1 MESSRISVK
10 SNILDTIGNTP
21 LVELPYLSE
30 LTRAKIFAKLESFNP
45 GLSIK
50 DRIVRYML
58 EKAEKQ
64 GKIKP
69 GDTIV
74 EATSGNTGYSLAMI
88 AGAKGYK
95 CIVTVK
101 DNISRTKVTLMEGFG
116 AEVVICPAS
125 ARPDSPDFYMN
136 KARSIAN
143 QVKGG
148 YYLNQ
153 NDDPG
158 NAEAHYCSTGPE
170 IWYQTEG
177 KITHLIACAS
187 TGGTISG
194 TGRYLKEKNPRIQII
209 AVDSVGSFLRPYF
222 ETRTIP
228 EQVPGSTQMEG
239 VGKKII
245 PRNLD
250 VDLIDQFVTVEDGP
264 SARAAVQLC
273 NIEGLMMGYSSGGAI
288 EGLKQIKHQ
297 LTPQDVVVLIF
308 PDHGC
313 KYLDK
318 IYDPVWM
325 YQKGYSELSDQ
336 ELNMISL
343 VL

>member
-1 MESSRISVK
+1 MDAHRKAARFNV
-10 SNILDTIGNTP
+10 LDTIGNTP

-30 LTRAKIFAKLESFNP
+30 YTGAKVLAKLECFNP

-50 DRIVRYML
+50 DRIVRHMI
-58 EKAEKQ
+58 ERAEKQ

-116 AEVVICPAS
+116 AEVVMCPAS
-125 ARPDSPDFYMN
+125 ARPDSPEFYMN
-136 KARSIAN
+136 KARNIAN
-143 QVKGG
+143 QIKGG
-148 YYLNQ
+148 FYLNQ

-158 NAEAHYCSTGPE
+158 NAEAHYTTTGPE

-194 TGRYLKEKNPRIQII
+194 TARFLKEKNPHIKAI
-209 AVDSVGSFLRPYF
+209 AVDSVGSYLRPYF
-222 ETRTIP
+222 ETGKIP
-228 EQVPGSTQMEG
+228 ENVPGSTQMEG

-245 PRNLD
+245 PRNMD
-250 VDLIDQFVTVEDGP
+250 FNIIDRFVTVEDGP
-264 SARAAVQLC
+264 SAQAAITLC
-273 NIEGLMMGYSSGGAI
+273 NVEGLMMGYSSGGAI
-288 EGLKQIKHQ
+288 EGLKQIKDE
-297 LTPQDVVVLIF
+297 LKPTDVVVLIF

-325 YQKGYSELSDQ
+325 YQKGYSELTEH